1 MYFRGQPNLQVE
13 SNNVGFLDIY
23 DSRDGVTV
31 LIYVLVDPDDV
42 LDGDSLLAS
51 IQVEPNLK
59 M

>member
-1 MYFRGQPNLQVE
+1 MYFRGQLNLQVE

-59 M
+59 L

>member
-1 MYFRGQPNLQVE
+1 MEN
-13 SNNVGFLDIY
+13 NNVGFLDVY